1 MRPAYGFKDMSGS
14 LILLHL
20 AGAVA
25 LMLFATR
32 MVRTGVER
40 AYGNVL
46 RQHLRSVMSRPFK
59 AVVAGA
65 SLALALQSSTAVTLL
80 VASFA
85 GSGMISGLAG
95 QLAVRGAEVG
105 SALIVKILRFDLS
118 MLMPLCVL
126 MGTVIFMSTEKRT
139 WRQMGR
145 ILVGIGLLLLS
156 LRLIGEASEPLRTSA
171 ALPAVIAYFSDDLL
185 SAYLLAAGVTW
196 LFHSSIAT
204 LLLMAALADRGFMP
218 PELGIAL
225 VLGINLGSSLI
236 APLLTRHAA
245 PAVRVVPMGNLL
257 MRGAGS
263 LLILAACLW
272 LEPSTAW
279 LGDTEAA
286 QMVNAHILFNVFILL
301 AGIPFSRWVVRASE
315 RLVNLTDGSSADAAS
330 EPVELSALDESM
342 LDKPQQALANAARE
356 VVGVCETVEIMLQRV
371 IELYEH
377 ATEEEIKALARM
389 DDRIDEKHASIK
401 LYLARVNSRP
411 LSQDEAL
418 RCQELVGACVKLEQV
433 GDIIVRN
440 LLVHVR
446 RKKSRNLE
454 FTTEGWRELAT
465 LHGFVLAN
473 ARLAFNL
480 LISRDCDTAARL
492 VREKDRLRELERTM
506 SQKHFE
512 RLSDGTER
520 SIETSS
526 LHLDTMRDLKQ
537 INSLLVS
544 IAYPV
549 LEEHGLLRSSRLTRA
564 ARQSAE

>member
-1 MRPAYGFKDMSGS
+1 MRSAYGFKDMSGS

-301 AGIPFSRWVVRASE
+301 AGIPFSRWVVRTSE

-356 VVGVCETVEIMLQRV
+356 VVGVCETVEIML
-371 IELYEH
+371 
-377 ATEEEIKALARM
+377 
-389 DDRIDEKHASIK
+389 DRRAS
-401 LYLARVNSRP
+401 
-411 LSQDEAL
+411 
-418 RCQELVGACVKLEQV
+418 C
-433 GDIIVRN
+433 
-440 LLVHVR
+440 
-446 RKKSRNLE
+446 
-454 FTTEGWRELAT
+454 RER
-465 LHGFVLAN
+465 G
-473 ARLAFNL
+473 
-480 LISRDCDTAARL
+480 
-492 VREKDRLRELERTM
+492 
-506 SQKHFE
+506 Q
-512 RLSDGTER
+512 
-520 SIETSS
+520 
-526 LHLDTMRDLKQ
+526 
-537 INSLLVS
+537 
-544 IAYPV
+544 
-549 LEEHGLLRSSRLTRA
+549 
-564 ARQSAE
+564 

>member
-377 ATEEEIKALARM
+377 STEEEIKALARM

>member
-1 MRPAYGFKDMSGS
+1 
-14 LILLHL
+14 
-20 AGAVA
+20 
-25 LMLFATR
+25 MLFATR

-377 ATEEEIKALARM
+377 STEEEIKALARM

>member
-1 MRPAYGFKDMSGS
+1 M
-14 LILLHL
+14 L
-20 AGAVA
+20 AEGALVGRLRFVIDEAGIIGTGLNAVA
-25 LMLFATR
+25 
-32 MVRTGVER
+32 TGH
-40 AYGNVL
+40 A
-46 RQHLRSVMSRPFK
+46 
-59 AVVAGA
+59 
-65 SLALALQSSTAVTLL
+65 
-80 VASFA
+80 
-85 GSGMISGLAG
+85 
-95 QLAVRGAEVG
+95 
-105 SALIVKILRFDLS
+105 ALIVH
-118 MLMPLCVL
+118 
-126 MGTVIFMSTEKRT
+126 E
-139 WRQMGR
+139 
-145 ILVGIGLLLLS
+145 
-156 LRLIGEASEPLRTSA
+156 
-171 ALPAVIAYFSDDLL
+171 
-185 SAYLLAAGVTW
+185 
-196 LFHSSIAT
+196 
-204 LLLMAALADRGFMP
+204 
-218 PELGIAL
+218 
-225 VLGINLGSSLI
+225 
-236 APLLTRHAA
+236 
-245 PAVRVVPMGNLL
+245 
-257 MRGAGS
+257 
-263 LLILAACLW
+263 
-272 LEPSTAW
+272 
-279 LGDTEAA
+279 
-286 QMVNAHILFNVFILL
+286 LL